1 MNIENLYY
9 SRENFGLLNKTISQ
23 YCKQKYKKEINV
35 KQFKDKLFL
44 TMETVESNAGLG
56 VPQGFTTK
64 KYLELMNKK
73 VLKLAMPH
81 IVTTFRSN
89 KLKSKPKSKPKSNT
103 HLESV
108 FQPFRPIERPQMSN
122 TEIGPTESVES
133 YEDLVKKRNYKPTK
147 ELKEQFSTQD
157 NLNNLSDVHR
167 QGTPIQELIN
177 NNTDK
182 ISEEEKG
189 TSIHDLLAKQQD
201 ERSVFDRLPD
211 PNQESVSVLDQHLT
225 NIHSINLST
234 RDNIQPPG
242 EDFNIHNNFKE
253 KDEAIKK
260 QFEEM
265 TKSREQL
272 DGSFPLIQQPKIDYK
287 IRKHYLSI
295 DSIDRD
301 LELYPNPTDFR
312 VQFNAESDS
321 IKHITRYYTIT
332 LPSGVKEKKILYTGG
347 ITEAGIRAAPIQE
360 TIKNIKSIKLIN
372 VTMPVTRNGVYTF
385 NDEQNL
391 FINIPELDNKY
402 LGTNI
407 ATNNAFVK
415 VIDPD
420 RLAYYVSGI
429 NNMRKYSQMKT
440 IEDDGFV
447 YDPAPRA
454 NLNSM
459 TLQVKNNRNFNYSI
473 GNDKLEIISIIHP
486 QNGPGTKT
494 YIQTGCTD
502 NPITY
507 LALTVKL
514 KLYPGMTDDDILY
527 EFINNEIIYI
537 YSRNTCYNN
546 QYFNFDLDTNIET
559 TFNPTSMVLIFRNN
573 LTCEDLCEGDE
584 NNLPQGESI
593 FMEFINTNQILKLTD
608 SNGTG
613 YYRYKEKT
621 EKGIKLTL
629 ISGTV
634 SGLGL
639 GLGLGLVTITSIAI
653 SEVVQKGIQS
663 EDCCCINYVNGIRVI
678 DTKLKTNNSN
688 FRVDTSEDECVGYY
702 CHTFYIPK
710 PKNFTTQNEYGNNDC
725 ELTEEFPL
733 FLVRKRK
740 QLSYTFEVE
749 SVENNRGVFE
759 SQIL

>member
-9 SRENFGLLNKTISQ
+9 SKENFSLLNNTISQ
-23 YCKQKYKKEINV
+23 YCTQKYKRKINIE
-35 KQFKDKLFL
+35 QFKDKLFL

-81 IVTTFRSN
+81 IISNFRS
-89 KLKSKPKSKPKSNT
+89 KKPKPKPKPKPAPKSNT

-201 ERSVFDRLPD
+201 ERSVFDRMPD
-211 PNQESVSVLDQHLT
+211 PNQESVSALDQHLT
-225 NIHSINLST
+225 NIHSLSSSHE
-234 RDNIQPPG
+234 NIPPPG
-242 EDFNIHNNFKE
+242 EDFNIHNNFKN
-253 KDEAIKK
+253 KDEEIKK

-321 IKHITRYYTIT
+321 IKHITRYYTDPT
-332 LPSGVKEKKILYTGG
+332 TKEKKILYTGG

-385 NDEQNL
+385 NDEQHL

-402 LGTNI
+402 LGTNL
-407 ATNNAFVK
+407 ASNNAFVK
-415 VIDPD
+415 VIDPS
-420 RLAYYVSGI
+420 RLEYYDNGI

-447 YDPAPRA
+447 YDPAPLA

-473 GNDKLEIISIIHP
+473 GNDKLDIISITTPPPTSPTHKYK
-486 QNGPGTKT
+486 TK
-494 YIQTGCTD
+494 CNSSAD
-502 NPITY
+502 Y
-507 LALTVKL
+507 LGLTVKL
-514 KLYPGMTDDDILY
+514 KIYPGMTIDDIEY

-546 QYFNFDLDTNIET
+546 QYFNFGLGGLTATLIGTTLTITSDLEC
-559 TFNPTSMVLIFRNN
+559 
-573 LTCEDLCEGDE
+573 CEDNSE
-584 NNLPQGESI
+584 NNLPSEGSHI
-593 FMEFINTNQILKLTD
+593 FMEFLNKNQVLIINGDSYWRFTGTQTGDGIELENLKGASPITP
-608 SNGTG
+608 
-613 YYRYKEKT
+613 
-621 EKGIKLTL
+621 
-629 ISGTV
+629 
-634 SGLGL
+634 
-639 GLGLGLVTITSIAI
+639 ITSIAI
-653 SEVVQKGIQS
+653 SELNQKGIQS
-663 EDCCCINYVNGIRVI
+663 DDCCCINYANGIRV
-678 DTKLKTNNSN
+678 
-688 FRVDTSEDECVGYY
+688 VTSEGAPVSTKITPGSTTDECIGYY
-702 CHTFYIPK
+702 EHTFTIPK
-710 PKNFTTQNEYGNNDC
+710 PDNWTSWKYPNTDESKIQPES
-725 ELTEEFPL
+725 EL

>member
-9 SRENFGLLNKTISQ
+9 SKENFGLLNNTISQ
-23 YCKQKYKKEINV
+23 YCTQKYKRKINIE
-35 KQFKDKLFL
+35 QFKDKLFL
-44 TMETVESNAGLG
+44 TMETVESNAGLE
-56 VPQGFTTK
+56 VPEGFTTK

-73 VLKLAMPH
+73 VLKLTMPH
-81 IVTTFRSN
+81 IISNFRS
-89 KLKSKPKSKPKSNT
+89 KKIKPKTKPKPKPKPAPKSNT

-122 TEIGPTESVES
+122 IEIGPTESVES

-157 NLNNLSDVHR
+157 NLNNLNNLSDVHR

-201 ERSVFDRLPD
+201 ERSVFDRMPD
-211 PNQESVSVLDQHLT
+211 PNQDSVSALDQHLT
-225 NIHSINLST
+225 NIHSLSSSHE
-234 RDNIQPPG
+234 NIPPPG
-242 EDFNIHNNFKE
+242 EDFNIHNNFKN
-253 KDEAIKK
+253 KDEEIKK

-321 IKHITRYYTIT
+321 IKHITKYYTDPT
-332 LPSGVKEKKILYTGG
+332 TKEKKILYTGG

-385 NDEQNL
+385 NDEQHL

-402 LGTNI
+402 LGTNL
-407 ATNNAFVK
+407 ASNNAFVK
-415 VIDPD
+415 VIDPS
-420 RLAYYVSGI
+420 RLEYYDNGI

-440 IEDDGFV
+440 IEEDGFV
-447 YDPAPRA
+447 YDPAPLA

-473 GNDKLEIISIIHP
+473 GNDKLDIISITTSTNP
-486 QNGPGTKT
+486 PTFPYKTKCNSS
-494 YIQTGCTD
+494 GD
-502 NPITY
+502 Y
-507 LALTVKL
+507 LDLIVKL
-514 KLYPGMTDDDILY
+514 KIYPGMKIADIEY

-546 QYFNFDLDTNIET
+546 QYFDFELTGLTATFDST
-559 TFNPTSMVLIFRNN
+559 TLTLTITSDIDC
-573 LTCEDLCEGDE
+573 CEDNSE
-584 NNLPQGESI
+584 NNLPSEGSSY
-593 FMEFINTNQILKLTD
+593 F
-608 SNGTG
+608 
-613 YYRYKEKT
+613 Y
-621 EKGIKLTL
+621 GISK
-629 ISGTV
+629 
-634 SGLGL
+634 
-639 GLGLGLVTITSIAI
+639 
-653 SEVVQKGIQS
+653 
-663 EDCCCINYVNGIRVI
+663 
-678 DTKLKTNNSN
+678 
-688 FRVDTSEDECVGYY
+688 
-702 CHTFYIPK
+702 
-710 PKNFTTQNEYGNNDC
+710 
-725 ELTEEFPL
+725 
-733 FLVRKRK
+733 
-740 QLSYTFEVE
+740 
-749 SVENNRGVFE
+749 
-759 SQIL
+759 

>member
-1 MNIENLYY
+1 MNIDTLYY
-9 SRENFGLLNKTISQ
+9 SRENFNLLNSTISQ
-23 YCKQKYKKEINV
+23 YVKQKYKKKINTDN
-35 KQFKDKLFL
+35 FKDKLFM
-44 TMETVESNAGLG
+44 TMEIVESNAGLG
-56 VPQGFTTK
+56 VPKGFTNR

-81 IVTTFRSN
+81 IISGFQTI
-89 KLKSKPKSKPKSNT
+89 KPKSKPKSKPAPKNNT
-103 HLESV
+103 ELENI
-108 FQPFRPIERPQMSN
+108 FKPYQPLEHPQMSN
-122 TEIGPTESVES
+122 MENDISQSTAS
-133 YEDLVKKRNYKPTK
+133 YDDLVKKRNYKPTQQL
-147 ELKEQFSTQD
+147 EEHFSSHEPS
-157 NLNNLSDVHR
+157 NSLNEIHR

-177 NNTDK
+177 SNSTRLSNTDNSK
-182 ISEEEKG
+182 NGDNG

-201 ERSVFDRLPD
+201 TRSAFDRLPE
-211 PNQESVSVLDQHLT
+211 PTEQTVSVLDQHLT
-225 NIHSINLST
+225 NIHSLSSSHE
-234 RDNIQPPG
+234 NIPPPG

-253 KDEAIKK
+253 KDAEIKK
-260 QFEEM
+260 QFEEI
-265 TKSREQL
+265 TKSREKL

-321 IKHITRYYTIT
+321 IKNVTRYYTT
-332 LPSGVKEKKILYTGG
+332 TTPSGTKEKKILYTAG
-347 ITEAGIRAAPIQE
+347 IKEVGIRAAPIQE

-385 NDEQNL
+385 NDEQHL

-447 YDPAPRA
+447 YDPAPLA

-473 GNDKLEIISIIHP
+473 GNDKLDIINITTSTNP
-486 QNGPGTKT
+486 PTNPPTFPYKTKCNST
-494 YIQTGCTD
+494 AEHLD
-502 NPITY
+502 
-507 LALTVKL
+507 LKVKL
-514 KLYPGMTDDDILY
+514 KIYPGMTIDDIEY

-546 QYFNFDLDTNIET
+546 QYFNFELGGLTATLNSTTLTITSDLDC
-559 TFNPTSMVLIFRNN
+559 
-573 LTCEDLCEGDE
+573 CEDNSE
-584 NNLPQGESI
+584 NNLPSEGSHI
-593 FMEFINTNQILKLTD
+593 FMEFLNKNQVLIINGDSYWRFTGTQTGDGIELENLK
-608 SNGTG
+608 GT
-613 YYRYKEKT
+613 
-621 EKGIKLTL
+621 L
-629 ISGTV
+629 S
-634 SGLGL
+634 SP
-639 GLGLGLVTITSIAI
+639 TITSIAI
-653 SEVVQKGIQS
+653 SELNQKGIQS
-663 EDCCCINYVNGIRVI
+663 DDCCCINYSNGIRV
-678 DTKLKTNNSN
+678 
-688 FRVDTSEDECVGYY
+688 VTSEGAPDSTKITPGSTTDECIGYY
-702 CHTFYIPK
+702 EHTFTIPK
-710 PKNFTTQNEYGNNDC
+710 PDSWTSWKYPTTGTDSKIQPES
-725 ELTEEFPL
+725 EL

>member
-1 MNIENLYY
+1 MNIENSYY
-9 SRENFGLLNKTISQ
+9 SKENFGLLNNTISQ
-23 YCKQKYKKEINV
+23 YCKQKYKKEINIEH
-35 KQFKDKLFL
+35 FKDKLFL

-81 IVTTFRSN
+81 IVSTFRSN
-89 KLKSKPKSKPKSNT
+89 KLKSKPKPKTKPQSNT

-108 FQPFRPIERPQMSN
+108 FKPFRPIERPQMSN
-122 TEIGPTESVES
+122 LDIGPAESVES

-147 ELKEQFSTQD
+147 ELTEQFSTQD
-157 NLNNLSDVHR
+157 DVANINDIHR

-177 NNTDK
+177 SNTDK
-182 ISEEEKG
+182 ISEEETG

-211 PNQESVSVLDQHLT
+211 PNQESVSVLDQHLN
-225 NIHSINLST
+225 NINSVNLST

-332 LPSGVKEKKILYTGG
+332 SPSGVKEKKILYTGG

-402 LGTNI
+402 LGTNL
-407 ATNNAFVK
+407 ASNNAFVK

-420 RLAYYVSGI
+420 RVFQGGL

-447 YDPAPRA
+447 YDPAPLA

-473 GNDKLEIISIIHP
+473 GNDKLDILSI
-486 QNGPGTKT
+486 QNYVLSPTPN
-494 YIQTGCTD
+494 YANGCT
-502 NPITY
+502 NTSNY
-507 LALTVKL
+507 LSL
-514 KLYPGMTDDDILY
+514 KVRLKIYPGMTEDDIKS
-527 EFINNEIIYI
+527 EFIKDETIYI
-537 YSRNTCYNN
+537 YSKNTCYNN
-546 QYFNFDLDTNIET
+546 QYFNFDLDPNIDVDFNSDILTFTNKI
-559 TFNPTSMVLIFRNN
+559 
-573 LTCEDLCEGDE
+573 TCEDLCEGDE
-584 NNLPQGESI
+584 NNLPSGEII
-593 FMEFINTNQILKLTD
+593 FMEFINVNQILKLTNN
-608 SNGTG
+608 SGSIG
-613 YYRYKEKT
+613 YYRYMGNKT
-621 EKGIKLTL
+621 DNGMELKL
-629 ISGTV
+629 ISGSV
-634 SGLGL
+634 SGK
-639 GLGLGLVTITSIAI
+639 ITSIAI
-653 SEVVQKGIQS
+653 SEVIQKGIQS

-678 DTKLKTNNSN
+678 NNESNVNDSN
-688 FRVDTSEDECVGYY
+688 FSVDQEDDTCVGYY

-710 PKNFTTQNEYGNNDC
+710 PKNFNNMYREDNVNC
-725 ELTEEFPL
+725 KPDKDEQFPL
-733 FLVRKRK
+733 FLVRKKK

-749 SVENNRGVFE
+749 SIENNRGVFE